1 MMPMQHSYAA
11 GVPIVFTFL
20 NTEVKST
27 LSVLKNGD
35 QDNLNRSLDTKV
47 SKVEGA
53 SMKAKGTESL
63 HH

>member
-1 MMPMQHSYAA
+1 M
-11 GVPIVFTFL
+11 FTFL